1 MQPMWL
7 CLFPGRQF
15 EEKSQTNA
23 TNVTMQICRWNQ
35 FEDTFENT
43 QWRKATQMF
52 CFFIGQVSMGTH
64 TLSGTR
70 EYGKFYSR
78 DETTYKNDHFPR
90 YCPVKDLHT
99 IILYYC
105 WACCTASYHQFAVL
119 HRSRQVACDVMTHPP
134 TQRFWSVFWMIFG
147 LMKIMIY
154 GTVE

>member
-1 MQPMWL
+1 MRYGSTAYLHDDIAVKCIFSLPFPVSSL
-7 CLFPGRQF
+7 LHSVYTGLNAVGIKCFLFI
-15 EEKSQTNA
+15 E
-23 TNVTMQICRWNQ
+23 
-35 FEDTFENT
+35 
-43 QWRKATQMF
+43 QM
-52 CFFIGQVSMGTH
+52 GMGTH

-99 IILYYC
+99 IIIYYC

-134 TQRFWSVFWMIFG
+134 TQRF
-147 LMKIMIY
+147 
-154 GTVE
+154 